1 MAALNL
7 EPERVAE
14 GVWRFVLPS
23 QTLPPFEHTN
33 SYLVQRGGEAVLID
47 VGSADPVVL
56 GTLATDLKAL
66 GVTKLKALLLTH
78 THPDHCAGAAALKA
92 RYGADVYVHALEHA
106 RLDFPAEILGDGD
119 TFSVGGEHLLV
130 YHTPGHSPGHLSFSL
145 PDTVTNTVTGTAT
158 DSATGTL
165 TVFVGDLLAA
175 EGSTWVGLPEG
186 NVSDY
191 LASLKKLGA
200 VLAQYPGSAVFG
212 PGHGLLV
219 RDPERRLEQVRAHR
233 LAREAEIL
241 AALTQPLTLPALR
254 KRSYPR
260 VPAALDKLVEGTLRA
275 HLDKLLDEGRVV
287 SEGETFR
294 AAPRVKPH
302 RS

>member
-1 MAALNL
+1 MATLNL

-14 GVWRFVLPS
+14 GVWRLALPS
-23 QTLPPFEHTN
+23 QTLPPYAHTN

-47 VGSADPVVL
+47 AGSADPVVL
-56 GTLATDLKAL
+56 GTFATDLKAL

-78 THPDHCAGAAALKA
+78 THPDHSAGAAALSA

-106 RLDFPAEILGDGD
+106 RLDFPAEVLGDGD
-119 TFSVGGEHLLV
+119 TFPVGGEHLSV

-145 PDTVTNTVTGTAT
+145 PDTVTSAMTSAVTGI
-158 DSATGTL
+158 L

-191 LASLKKLGA
+191 LASLEKLGA
-200 VLAQYPGSAVFG
+200 VLARHPGSAVFG

-219 RDPERRLEQVRAHR
+219 RDPERRLEQVCAHR
-233 LAREAEIL
+233 LTPEAEIL
-241 AALTQPLTLPALR
+241 AALAQPLTLPALR
-254 KRSYPR
+254 RRSYPR
-260 VPAALDKLVEGTLRA
+260 VPATLDKLVEGTLRA

-287 SEGETFR
+287 GEGETFR
-294 AAPRVKPH
+294 AVRHIKTH